1 MGLSISMEIVFVKPY
16 NIIYSILLYRK
27 DVEFMSYNVLDI
39 CRHAINYSNESDY
52 GISNLKLQKVL
63 YFIQAYFLTK
73 KKEHDPCFDE
83 RIEAWDFGPV
93 VPIAYHEYKQY
104 GSGDI
109 PTIESYIMVDENDIW
124 NSKRV
129 EFDDTTIKN
138 EDKVLID
145 KVIDKFADYSAT
157 DLVSLT
163 HRQSPWIDAYV
174 PYQNNEITN
183 EAIKEY
189 FNG

>member
-1 MGLSISMEIVFVKPY
+1 
-16 NIIYSILLYRK
+16 
-27 DVEFMSYNVLDI
+27 MSYKVLDV
-39 CRHAINYSNESDY
+39 CRHVINYSNEKDY

-73 KKEHDPCFDE
+73 KEDHTPCFDE
-83 RIEAWDFGPV
+83 KIEAWDFGPV
-93 VPIAYHEYKQY
+93 VPEAYHEYKQY

-109 PTIESYIMVDENDIW
+109 PTIESFIMFDEDDIW

-129 EFDDTTIKN
+129 RFEDTAISDDDKSLIN
-138 EDKVLID
+138 EV
-145 KVIDKFADYSAT
+145 VDKFANYSAT

-163 HRQSPWIDAYV
+163 HRQSPWIEAYDKC
-174 PYQNNEITN
+174 QNEEITIK
-183 EAIKEY
+183 AIRKY

>member
-1 MGLSISMEIVFVKPY
+1 
-16 NIIYSILLYRK
+16 
-27 DVEFMSYNVLDI
+27 MSYKVLDV
-39 CRHAINYSNESDY
+39 CRHIINYSNEHDY

-73 KKEHDPCFDE
+73 KKDHTPCFDE
-83 RIEAWDFGPV
+83 KIEAWDFGPV
-93 VPIAYHEYKQY
+93 VPEAYLEYKQY

-109 PTIESYIMVDENDIW
+109 PTIESFIMFDEDNVW

-129 EFDDTTIKN
+129 KFEDTTISDD
-138 EDKVLID
+138 DKSLID

-163 HRQSPWIDAYV
+163 QKQSPWNDTYI
-174 PYQNNEITN
+174 PYQNKEIT
-183 EAIKEY
+183 IGSIMKY
-189 FNG
+189 FKVED